1 MEEYKLVLLK
11 EDKEKLFEAKLN
23 AKIHSNARISYNDE
37 SFTILNIKDEY
48 KEAIKM
54 IVETFL
60 ELLEEVD
67 SDEI

>member
-67 SDEI
+67 SDGD